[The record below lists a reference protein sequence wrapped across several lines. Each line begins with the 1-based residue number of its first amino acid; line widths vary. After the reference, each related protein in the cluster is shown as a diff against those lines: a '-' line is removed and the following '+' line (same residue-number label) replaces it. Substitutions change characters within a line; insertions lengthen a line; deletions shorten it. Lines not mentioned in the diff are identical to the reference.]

1 MLLSETDFAGA
12 QPPIDGYAPGGFR
25 VQRRF
30 VSGPILLSPA
40 GLASWPPASPETE
53 AVVDLSR
60 IEALLALAGSID
72 VALIGMGPE
81 MRRLDPE
88 LEERLFEAGIGAA
101 PMATPSACRSYN
113 VALSEDRRVAAALV
127 PI

>member
-25 VQRRF
+25 VQGRF
-30 VSGPILLSPA
+30 LSGPILLSPV
-40 GLASWPPASPETE
+40 GLVAWPPASTE
-53 AVVDLSR
+53 DGSSIDAAR

-72 VALIGMGPE
+72 IALIGMGPE
-81 MRRLDPE
+81 MRLLDAT
-88 LEERLFEAGIGAA
+88 LEEWLFDAGIGAA